1 MTNFIKCG
9 VIKSLKGKEAK
20 SMNDIMTGINLVTA
34 LINLAVAV
42 MMYKVN
48 KK

>member
-1 MTNFIKCG
+1 
-9 VIKSLKGKEAK
+9 
-20 SMNDIMTGINLVTA
+20 MNDIITGVNLVTA